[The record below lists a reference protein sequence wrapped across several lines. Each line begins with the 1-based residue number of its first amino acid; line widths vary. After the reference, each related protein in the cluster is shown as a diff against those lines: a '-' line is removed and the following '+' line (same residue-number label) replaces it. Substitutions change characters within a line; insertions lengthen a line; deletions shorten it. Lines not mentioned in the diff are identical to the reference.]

1 MDASAAIATWLSF
14 AVTAIGLGG
23 LISQA
28 NAINDKMDPFHS
40 YRNVQYLG
48 VWFRRQ
54 KQFPWWL
61 LAKPPPVG
69 PVLNAG
75 LSAAF
80 CQTNLLYVTRLPLT
94 STLPSGRASWAV
106 LLATFHTQKAALAEE
121 STSSVDQAEKGQMA
135 QHHDLLPRLS
145 INSQPEDES
154 WYGLERLPLKQY
166 QNSACVTIS
175 RTTFI
180 TFLCLTNARKV
191 FQYSDAAGFRAGYAS
206 YGGQWHVNWPV
217 GQEAMVKLMPHDSH
231 STRTDVYPLN
241 FVQRV
246 DSCVHMQVGIVRS
259 QSEDIKIA
267 FCGRKPAGDYVLKFV
282 AKGFPG
288 AHGSRHLYNMMG
300 GKVYEVE
307 FMSAVSTDDPE
318 VLEDALILDLPST
331 STERSQRVRMVVP
344 AECQD
349 KIKLALD
356 CLPWNSLS
364 WSIHRGMRDILL
376 AFGKPVMNDFRE
388 RLAALLKAT
397 IAENPVALDNIGWN
411 PEFVRKSMGE
421 MAYSAIMD
429 GSGDSGD
436 LVRVVTDAARVYL
449 GHTELDKHFAALD
462 EVDFWRL
469 PASERRLDRVAVIA
483 LTKFFV
489 LEWSVETDYQLYHQL
504 PLTMN
509 FG

>member
-1 MDASAAIATWLSF
+1 MDTSAAIATWLSF
-14 AVTAIGLGG
+14 AVTAVGLGG

-40 YRNVQYLG
+40 YRNIHYLG

-69 PVLNAG
+69 PVLNCG

-80 CQTNLLYVTRLPLT
+80 CEINLLYVTRLPLT
-94 STLPSGRASWAV
+94 STGSSGRASWAV
-106 LLATFHTQKAALAEE
+106 LLAIFHTQKAVLEQE
-121 STSSVDQAEKGQMA
+121 NPLSINQAEKGQMVEY
-135 QHHDLLPRLS
+135 HDLPRLS
-145 INSQPEDES
+145 IGSRAGEEP
-154 WYGLERLPLKQY
+154 WIRLKRMPLKQY

-180 TFLCLTNARKV
+180 TLLCLTNARKV
-191 FQYSDAAGFRAGYAS
+191 FQYSDAAGFRAAYAS
-206 YGGQWHVNWPV
+206 YSGQWHVNWPI

-231 STRTDVYPLN
+231 STKTDVYPLN

-246 DSCVHMQVGIVRS
+246 DSCVHMQAGIVRS

-267 FCGRKPAGDYVLKFV
+267 FCGRKPAGDYILKFV
-282 AKGFPG
+282 PKGFPG

-300 GKVYEVE
+300 GKVYEVD
-307 FMSAVSTDDPE
+307 FMSAVSTHDWALPTGVI
-318 VLEDALILDLPST
+318 VLTLPS
-331 STERSQRVRMVVP
+331 SGAEKSRRVRMVVP
-344 AECQD
+344 TESQD
-349 KIKLALD
+349 KIRWALD

-376 AFGKPVMNDFRE
+376 EFGKSVMNEFR
-388 RLAALLKAT
+388 LSFAVLLKQYIADNPAAL
-397 IAENPVALDNIGWN
+397 EVIGWN

-421 MAYSAIMD
+421 MASSAVMD

-436 LVRVVTDAARVYL
+436 LVRVVTDAARAYL

-462 EVDFWRL
+462 EVEFWRL
-469 PASERRLDRVAVIA
+469 PAAERRLDRAGIIA

>member
-14 AVTAIGLGG
+14 AVTAVGLGG

-40 YRNVQYLG
+40 YRNVHYLG

-69 PVLNAG
+69 PELKAG

-80 CQTNLLYVTRLPLT
+80 CEVNLLYVTRLPLT
-94 STLPSGRASWAV
+94 STGLSGRASWAV
-106 LLATFHTQKAALAEE
+106 LLAIFHTQKAVLEQDNTL
-121 STSSVDQAEKGQMA
+121 SINHAEKGQTKE
-135 QHHDLLPRLS
+135 HHDSPRLS
-145 INSQPEDES
+145 ISSRDGDEP
-154 WYGLERLPLKQY
+154 WIRLKRMPLKQY
-166 QNSACVTIS
+166 QSSACVTIS

-191 FQYSDAAGFRAGYAS
+191 FQYSDAAGFRAAYAS
-206 YGGQWHVNWPV
+206 YSGQWHVNWPI

-231 STRTDVYPLN
+231 STKTDVYPLN

-246 DSCVHMQVGIVRS
+246 DNCVHMQAGIVRS

-267 FCGRKPAGDYVLKFV
+267 FCGRKPAGNYELKYV

-300 GKVYEVE
+300 GKVYEVD
-307 FMSAVSTDDPE
+307 FMSAVPTGDLKFPE
-318 VLEDALILDLPST
+318 GAIMLTLPNSNAEKT
-331 STERSQRVRMVVP
+331 RQQVRMSVSK
-344 AECQD
+344 ECQE
-349 KIKLALD
+349 KINWALD

-376 AFGKPVMNDFRE
+376 EFGKPVMDEFRSD
-388 RLAALLKAT
+388 LAVLLKQTIADNPAAL
-397 IAENPVALDNIGWN
+397 EDIGWN
-411 PEFVRKSMGE
+411 HEFVRKSMGD
-421 MAYSAIMD
+421 MASSAIMD

-436 LVRVVTDAARVYL
+436 LVRVVTDVARAYL

-462 EVDFWRL
+462 EVEFWRL
-469 PASERRLDRVAVIA
+469 PATERSLDRAGVIA

>member
-14 AVTAIGLGG
+14 AVTAVGLGG

-75 LSAAF
+75 LAAAF
-80 CQTNLLYVTRLPLT
+80 CDMNILYVTRLPLT

-106 LLATFHTQKAALAEE
+106 LLATFHTQKAQLREE
-121 STSSVDQAEKGQMA
+121 SSSSVDLAEKGHMA
-135 QHHDLLPRLS
+135 GHNELPRLS
-145 INSQPEDES
+145 VGSQPEDES
-154 WYGLERLPLKQY
+154 WYQLERLPLKQY

-231 STRTDVYPLN
+231 STKTDVYPLN

-246 DSCVHMQVGIVRS
+246 DGCVHMQVGIVRS

-267 FCGRKPAGDYVLKFV
+267 FCGRKPAGDYVLKYV

-300 GKVYEVE
+300 GKVYEVD
-307 FMSAVSTDDPE
+307 FMSAVSTVHMSLPA
-318 VLEDALILDLPST
+318 DALLLDLPAANT
-331 STERSQRVRMVVP
+331 DKPRRVRMVVP
-344 AECQD
+344 IECQD

-376 AFGKPVMNDFRE
+376 AFGKPVMDEFRSD
-388 RLAALLKAT
+388 LAALLEAI
-397 IAENPVALDNIGWN
+397 IAGNPVAFDDIGWT

-421 MAYSAIMD
+421 MASSAIMD

-436 LVRVVTDAARVYL
+436 LVRVVTDTARVYL
-449 GHTELDKHFAALD
+449 GHTELDKHFATLD
-462 EVDFWRL
+462 EVHFWRS
-469 PASERRLDRVAVIA
+469 PAAERRLDRAGVIA

>member
-14 AVTAIGLGG
+14 AVTAVGLGG

-40 YRNVQYLG
+40 YRNVHYLG

-69 PVLNAG
+69 PELKAG

-80 CQTNLLYVTRLPLT
+80 CEVNLLYVTRLPLT
-94 STLPSGRASWAV
+94 STGSSGRASWAV
-106 LLATFHTQKAALAEE
+106 LLAIFHTQKAVLEQVN
-121 STSSVDQAEKGQMA
+121 TLSVDHAEKGQTKE
-135 QHHDLLPRLS
+135 HHNLPRLS
-145 INSQPEDES
+145 ISSRDGDEP
-154 WYGLERLPLKQY
+154 WIRLKRMPLKQY
-166 QNSACVTIS
+166 QSSACVTIS

-191 FQYSDAAGFRAGYAS
+191 FQYSDAAGFRAAYAS
-206 YGGQWHVNWPV
+206 YSGQWHVNWPI

-231 STRTDVYPLN
+231 STKTDVYPLN

-246 DSCVHMQVGIVRS
+246 DSCVHMQAGIVRS

-267 FCGRKPAGDYVLKFV
+267 FCGRKPAGNYVLKYV

-300 GKVYEVE
+300 GKVYEVD
-307 FMSAVSTDDPE
+307 FMSAVSIRDSEFPE
-318 VLEDALILDLPST
+318 GAIVLSLPNSNAEKT
-331 STERSQRVRMVVP
+331 RQVVHMVVP
-344 AECQD
+344 KECQE
-349 KIKLALD
+349 KIRWALD

-376 AFGKPVMNDFRE
+376 EFGKPVMDEFRSD
-388 RLAALLKAT
+388 LAVLLKQT
-397 IAENPVALDNIGWN
+397 IADNPTALEDIGWN
-411 PEFVRKSMGE
+411 HEFVRKSMGD
-421 MAYSAIMD
+421 MASSAIMD

-436 LVRVVTDAARVYL
+436 LVRVVTDVARAYL

-462 EVDFWRL
+462 EVEFWRL
-469 PASERRLDRVAVIA
+469 PATERSLDRAGVIA